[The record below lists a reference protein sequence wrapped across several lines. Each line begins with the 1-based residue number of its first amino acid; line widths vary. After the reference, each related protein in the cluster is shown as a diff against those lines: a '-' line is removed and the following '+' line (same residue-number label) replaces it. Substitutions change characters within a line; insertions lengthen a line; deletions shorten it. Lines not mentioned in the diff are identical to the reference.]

1 MMEEKSNTEFK
12 SIMNGCEGDPS
23 TRERFDHVF
32 SSIDTHDVQEVIIEP
47 HVRDSAKIAG
57 DGQVI
62 SRLEVAET
70 TWAWQ
75 DNQKL
80 TDKKAELKPAQNWAS
95 NEPIANSQPDVDFE
109 FALLNRTSG
118 LKEDL
123 PNSNIMNLDWPG
135 RITRNPSLLRL
146 DPENTP
152 RTVELTPLVIS
163 PYANFSGLFEFLMR
177 FFKSQPIFQE
187 DLNLKPPELCILR
200 SFISRKYNRSISEK

>member
-1 MMEEKSNTEFK
+1 
-12 SIMNGCEGDPS
+12 MNSCEGDPS

-32 SSIDTHDVQEVIIEP
+32 SSIDKHHVQEVIIEP
-47 HVRDSAKIAG
+47 HARDSAKIAE
-57 DGQVI
+57 DGQGI
-62 SRLEVAET
+62 SKLIVAET
-70 TWAWQ
+70 SWAWQ

-80 TDKKAELKPAQNWAS
+80 TEKKAELKPAQNWAS
-95 NEPIANSQPDVDFE
+95 NEPMANSQPDVDFE

-123 PNSNIMNLDWPG
+123 PNSNVMNLDWPG

-146 DPENTP
+146 DPEDTP
-152 RTVELTPLVIS
+152 RPVELTPLVIS